1 MKILIVITGAD
12 IGGAQ
17 RHVMQQ
23 VSWFQANGNVVEVVT
38 GEEGPLVDWLT
49 ARKIAVR
56 VIPIPRTIQAAADWK
71 AFLTLRKHIKQNH
84 YDIVHCHSSK
94 AGIIGRLAAF
104 VNRTKKIVFT
114 AHGFVFTDPTLSKKK
129 KAFYLF
135 LERLFGMFSTDIITV
150 SHYDYRAGIHIGLN
164 PKKLHVIHNGIQRED
179 ILSEAEWTAK
189 QSKLRNSE
197 KQVIGFVGRFAS
209 EKNIDMIIRLAERV
223 KNTAEQGA
231 GEKKAFDE
239 KRTVEF
245 WLVGDGKLEEDYRR
259 MVLEK
264 GLEKIVRFLGNQKD
278 VLGLMDQM
286 HLLLIT
292 SHKEGLPYVLLEAMG
307 RGLPVLST
315 DVGGI
320 KEVLDPNGELGV
332 LVGLNDDQE
341 MYGKIERLLHHPV
354 EREELGKR
362 LLIHASSC
370 TAELMC
376 EKTKG
381 IYQS

>member
-23 VSWFQANGNVVEVVT
+23 VTWFTANGNVVEVVT
-38 GEEGPLVDWLT
+38 GEEGPLVDWLI
-49 ARKIAVR
+49 ARNIAVTI
-56 VIPIPRTIQAAADWK
+56 IPIKRTIQAVADWR
-71 AFLTLRKHIKQNH
+71 AFLTLSKHIKQNS

-135 LERLFGMFSTDIITV
+135 LERLFGLFSTDIITV
-150 SHYDYRAGIHIGLN
+150 SHYDYRAGIQIGL
-164 PKKLHVIHNGIQRED
+164 PPRKLHVIHNGIQSED
-179 ILSEAEWTAK
+179 IISESDWNEKQAK
-189 QSKLRNSE
+189 LQNSE
-197 KQVIGFVGRFAS
+197 KQIIGFVGRFAS
-209 EKNIDMIIRLAERV
+209 EKNIDMIIRLAERMKGDRSSV
-223 KNTAEQGA
+223 SI
-231 GEKKAFDE
+231 
-239 KRTVEF
+239 EF
-245 WLVGDGKLEEDYRR
+245 WLVGDGKLEADYRR
-259 MVLEK
+259 IVKEK
-264 GLEKIVRFLGNQKD
+264 GLGDLVRFLGNQDD
-278 VLGLMDQM
+278 VLSLMDQM

-320 KEVLDPNGELGV
+320 KEVLDPTGELDV
-332 LVGLNDDQE
+332 LVTLNDDQK
-341 MYGKIERLLHHPV
+341 MYDKINMLLQQPTQ
-354 EREELGKR
+354 REALGKR
-362 LLIHASSC
+362 LLQNATTC

-376 EKTKG
+376 EKTKE
-381 IYQS
+381 IYQKR